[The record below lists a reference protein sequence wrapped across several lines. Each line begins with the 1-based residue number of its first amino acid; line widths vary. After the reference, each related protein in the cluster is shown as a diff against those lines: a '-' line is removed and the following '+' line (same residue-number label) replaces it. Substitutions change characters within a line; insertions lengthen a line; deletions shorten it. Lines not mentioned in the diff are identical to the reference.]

1 MRDIQDGS
9 WELVTSL
16 SGRRAYRPGSI
27 VRYSC
32 EQGYTLY
39 GPVERI
45 CQSNGTWSDS
55 SPSCHANGLY
65 TLLVSTNITTTTTTT
80 NATTTVLSVFV

>member
-1 MRDIQDGS
+1 MRDSGRKRCRPVRDVQNGS

-32 EQGYTLY
+32 DQGYTLY
-39 GPVERI
+39 GVVERI
-45 CQSNGTWSDS
+45 CQSNGTWTDS
-55 SPSCHANGLY
+55 APICRVNGLW
-65 TLLVSTNITTTTTTT
+65 SH
-80 NATTTVLSVFV
+80 